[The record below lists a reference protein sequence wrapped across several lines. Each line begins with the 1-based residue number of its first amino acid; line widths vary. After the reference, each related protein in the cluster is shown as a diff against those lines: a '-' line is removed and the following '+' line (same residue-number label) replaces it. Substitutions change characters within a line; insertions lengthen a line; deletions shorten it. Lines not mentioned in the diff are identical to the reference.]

1 MGGALDMREMVGVG
15 EVLVVVGCE
24 GLGFREVWRMDAALS
39 IECGRVVFSPW
50 ECISSKERKSRR
62 GEV

>member
-1 MGGALDMREMVGVG
+1 MKDRGLDMGGALDMREMVGVG

-39 IECGRVVFSPW
+39 IECGRWSLVLGSA
-50 ECISSKERKSRR
+50 
-62 GEV
+62 

>member
-1 MGGALDMREMVGVG
+1 MKDRGLDMGGALDMREMVGVG

-39 IECGRVVFSPW
+39 IECGRVVFSP
-50 ECISSKERKSRR
+50 
-62 GEV
+62 